1 MLLRKWDYNHM
12 KKILLS
18 ILFVGLLAG
27 CGGFKA
33 DEELTLNE
41 KIISADSIDTYIN
54 DMDDAPEEIFE
65 VETGV
70 WDTGYGDIKMIDQGH
85 NLKVVKVDKEQ
96 HMVLVDDLEGPYT
109 DNKWWVS
116 EDDLKNATE

>member
-1 MLLRKWDYNHM
+1 M